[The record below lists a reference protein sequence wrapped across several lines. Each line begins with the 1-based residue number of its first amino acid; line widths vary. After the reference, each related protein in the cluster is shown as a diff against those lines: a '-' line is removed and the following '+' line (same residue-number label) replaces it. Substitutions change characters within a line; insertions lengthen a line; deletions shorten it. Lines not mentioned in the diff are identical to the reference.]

1 MNQPSQE
8 QQQII
13 DYVKDD
19 FNIRVEAV
27 AGSGKSTTVLSL
39 ANQCPNKEILQLTY
53 NSSLR
58 LEIKEKVETLNINN
72 IKIHTFHSLAV
83 KYYSRQA
90 HTDTGI
96 RHILLYKLKLLQP
109 IPKIDI
115 LVIDENQDFTEL
127 YFQFVLKFLLDYAK
141 PIQIICLGDPRQCIY
156 EFKGA
161 DPRFLTMA
169 DEIWSPFFY
178 LKTNKFIKC
187 NLRTSYRITNQ
198 MGFFV
203 NKALIGDNLMLTC
216 RDGDPVTYIRNNRKN
231 VENILIFNIKNLI
244 TNGIKPD
251 DIFILAAS
259 IKGIN
264 SYIRKL
270 ENRLVEHN
278 IPCHVPIF
286 ETEKL
291 DERVIDGKIVFSTFH
306 SVKGR
311 QRPFVFI
318 LGFDNNYF
326 IQYARTLPK
335 NECPNTLYVGC
346 TRAIK
351 HLFLIEYDERPT
363 DRPLEFLKMG
373 HRDLVNCSFV
383 DFKGFPRKIFHNSD
397 SSQDNIKSLI
407 EKRFET
413 PTKMV
418 QFIPDFVLNEISP
431 IIDKIFDFSQVYTTN
446 IEIPSVIQTNYG
458 YEDVSDLN
466 GIAIPS
472 FFYEKISKN
481 NILKSLI
488 DQSILEM
495 RSNEHFFLKNTIKN
509 IPETFNSINDY
520 LYLSNI
526 YISIQERL
534 YFKLKQINS
543 DEYNWIDNEL
553 LNQCIERL
561 EKMIVE
567 NNEYIP
573 SFEKTLIHNSNES
586 LHENI
591 DRILKPHFTENI
603 LFRFSAII
611 DVFSENSI
619 WELKFTNQ
627 ISIEHKI
634 QLVIYAWIYQSMNLP
649 SRDFKLFNIKTG
661 ELYILNSNFDDLS
674 TIVISILKGKYEKP
688 LIKTDIE
695 FRDSVKKHMNS
706 ITIQHLIDE
715 SLNTLNLIDSIF

>member
-19 FNIRVEAV
+19 YNIRVEAV

-39 ANQCPNKEILQLTY
+39 ANQCLNKEILQLTY

-58 LEIKEKVETLNINN
+58 LEIKEKVEALNMNN

-169 DEIWSPFFY
+169 EEIWCSFFY
-178 LKTNKFIKC
+178 LKTNKFIQC

-216 RDGDPVTYIRNNRKN
+216 RDGEPVTYIRNNRKN
-231 VENILIFNIKNLI
+231 VENILIYNIKNLI
-244 TNGIKPD
+244 SNNIKPD

-383 DFKGFPRKIFHNSD
+383 DFKGFPRKIFHNFNE
-397 SSQDNIKSLI
+397 SQDNTKSLI

-431 IIDKIFDFSQVYTTN
+431 IIDKIFDFSQIYSTN

-472 FFYEKISKN
+472 YFYEKISKN

-495 RSNEHFFLKNTIKN
+495 KPNEHFFLKNIIKN
-509 IPETFNSINDY
+509 IPDKFHSINDY

-534 YFKLKQINS
+534 YFKLKQINIE
-543 DEYNWIDNEL
+543 EYNWIDQEF

-573 SFEKTLIHNSNES
+573 TFEKTLIHNSNES

-603 LFRFSAII
+603 SFRFSAII

-661 ELYILNSNFDDLS
+661 ELYVLNSNFNDLS

-688 LIKTDIE
+688 LIKTDNE

-706 ITIQHLIDE
+706 MTIQHLIDD
-715 SLNTLNLIDSIF
+715 SLNTLNFIDSTF

>member
-58 LEIKEKVETLNINN
+58 LEIKEKVETLNIQN

-96 RHILLYKLKLLQP
+96 RHILLYKLPLLQP

-534 YFKLKQINS
+534 YFKLKQINL
-543 DEYNWIDNEL
+543 DEYNWIDNKL

>member
-39 ANQCPNKEILQLTY
+39 ANQCPSKEILQLTY

-96 RHILLYKLKLLQP
+96 RHILLYKLTLLQP

-458 YEDVSDLN
+458 FEDVSDLN

-495 RSNEHFFLKNTIKN
+495 RPNEHFFLKNTIKN

-543 DEYNWIDNEL
+543 NEYNWINNEL

-567 NNEYIP
+567 NNQYIP

-591 DRILKPHFTENI
+591 DHILKPHFTENI

-661 ELYILNSNFDDLS
+661 ELYVLNSNFDDLS

-715 SLNTLNLIDSIF
+715 SLNTLDLIDSIF

>member
-39 ANQCPNKEILQLTY
+39 ANQSPSKEILQLTY

-458 YEDVSDLN
+458 FEDVSDLN

-495 RSNEHFFLKNTIKN
+495 RPNEHFFLKNTIKN

-526 YISIQERL
+526 YKSIQERL

-543 DEYNWIDNEL
+543 NEYNWIDNDL
-553 LNQCIERL
+553 LNECIERL

-591 DRILKPHFTENI
+591 DHILKPHFTENI

-661 ELYILNSNFDDLS
+661 ELYVLNSNFDDLS

-715 SLNTLNLIDSIF
+715 SLNTLDLIDSIF

>member
-19 FNIRVEAV
+19 YNIRVEAV

-58 LEIKEKVETLNINN
+58 LEIKEKVETLNIHN

-178 LKTNKFIKC
+178 LKTDKFIKC

-244 TNGIKPD
+244 NNGIKPD

-495 RSNEHFFLKNTIKN
+495 RPNEHFFLKNTIKN

-543 DEYNWIDNEL
+543 NEYNWIDEEL

-591 DRILKPHFTENI
+591 DHILKPHFTENI

-661 ELYILNSNFDDLS
+661 ELYVLNSNFDDLS

-688 LIKTDIE
+688 IIKTDIE

-715 SLNTLNLIDSIF
+715 SLNTLDLIDSIF

>member
-72 IKIHTFHSLAV
+72 INIHTFHSLAV

-413 PTKMV
+413 PTKMI

-458 YEDVSDLN
+458 FEDVSDLN

-495 RSNEHFFLKNTIKN
+495 RPNEHFFLKNTIKN

-543 DEYNWIDNEL
+543 NEYNWINNEL

-567 NNEYIP
+567 NNQYIP

-591 DRILKPHFTENI
+591 DIILKPHFTENI

-661 ELYILNSNFDDLS
+661 ELYVLNSNFDDLS

-715 SLNTLNLIDSIF
+715 SLNTLDLIDSIF

>member
-19 FNIRVEAV
+19 YNIRVEAV

-58 LEIKEKVETLNINN
+58 LEIKEKVETLNIHN

-178 LKTNKFIKC
+178 LKTDKFIKC

-244 TNGIKPD
+244 NNGIKPD

-495 RSNEHFFLKNTIKN
+495 RPNEHFFLKNTIKN

-543 DEYNWIDNEL
+543 NEYNWIDEEL

-661 ELYILNSNFDDLS
+661 ELYVLSSNFDDLS

-688 LIKTDIE
+688 IIKTDIE

-715 SLNTLNLIDSIF
+715 SLNTLDLIDSIF

>member
-19 FNIRVEAV
+19 YNIRVEAV

-39 ANQCPNKEILQLTY
+39 ANQCPSKEILQLTY

-96 RHILLYKLKLLQP
+96 RHILLYKLTLLQP

-178 LKTNKFIKC
+178 LKTNKFVKC

-495 RSNEHFFLKNTIKN
+495 RPNEHFFLKNTIKN

-526 YISIQERL
+526 YKSIQERL

-543 DEYNWIDNEL
+543 NEYNWIDNEL

-661 ELYILNSNFDDLS
+661 ELYVLNSNFDDLS

-715 SLNTLNLIDSIF
+715 SLYTLDLIDSIF

>member
-58 LEIKEKVETLNINN
+58 LEIKEKVETLNIQN

-96 RHILLYKLKLLQP
+96 RHILLYKLPLLQP

-591 DRILKPHFTENI
+591 DRILKPYFTENI

-695 FRDSVKKHMNS
+695 FKDSVKKHMNS
-706 ITIQHLIDE
+706 ITIQHLIDK
-715 SLNTLNLIDSIF
+715 SLNTLDLIDSIF

>member
-13 DYVKDD
+13 DYIKDD
-19 FNIRVEAV
+19 YNIRVEAV

-39 ANQCPNKEILQLTY
+39 ANQCPSKEILQLTY

-178 LKTNKFIKC
+178 LKTDKFIKC

-495 RSNEHFFLKNTIKN
+495 RPNEHFFLKNTIKN

-543 DEYNWIDNEL
+543 NEYNWIDEEL

-661 ELYILNSNFDDLS
+661 ELYVLNSNFDDLS

-715 SLNTLNLIDSIF
+715 SLNTLDLIDSIF

>member
-19 FNIRVEAV
+19 YNIRVEAV

-58 LEIKEKVETLNINN
+58 LEIKEKVETLNIHN

-141 PIQIICLGDPRQCIY
+141 PIQLICLGDPRQCIY

-178 LKTNKFIKC
+178 LKTDKFIKC

-244 TNGIKPD
+244 NNGIKPD

-495 RSNEHFFLKNTIKN
+495 RPNEHFFLKNTIKN

-543 DEYNWIDNEL
+543 NEYNWIDEEL

-591 DRILKPHFTENI
+591 DHILKPHFTENI

-661 ELYILNSNFDDLS
+661 ELYVLNSNFDDLS

-688 LIKTDIE
+688 IIKTDIE

-715 SLNTLNLIDSIF
+715 SLNTLDLIDSIF

>member
-13 DYVKDD
+13 DYIKDD

-39 ANQCPNKEILQLTY
+39 ANQCPNKDILQLTY

-58 LEIKEKVETLNINN
+58 LEIKEKVEALNINN

-169 DEIWSPFFY
+169 DQIWSPFFY
-178 LKTNKFIKC
+178 LKTDKFIKC

-231 VENILIFNIKNLI
+231 VENILIYNINNLI
-244 TNGIKPD
+244 NNGIKPD

-397 SSQDNIKSLI
+397 PSQENIKSLI

-488 DQSILEM
+488 DQSILDM
-495 RSNEHFFLKNTIKN
+495 KPNEHFFLKNTIKN

-591 DRILKPHFTENI
+591 DHILKPHFTENI

-661 ELYILNSNFDDLS
+661 ELYVLNSNFNDLS

-688 LIKTDIE
+688 LIKTDFE
-695 FRDSVKKHMNS
+695 FKNSVKKHMNS
-706 ITIQHLIDE
+706 MTIQHLIDK
-715 SLNTLNLIDSIF
+715 SLNTLDLIDSTF

>member
-19 FNIRVEAV
+19 YNIRVEAV

-39 ANQCPNKEILQLTY
+39 ANQCLSKEILQLTY

-96 RHILLYKLKLLQP
+96 RHILLYKLPLLQP

-178 LKTNKFIKC
+178 LKTDKFIKC

-495 RSNEHFFLKNTIKN
+495 RPNEHFFLKNTIKN

-526 YISIQERL
+526 YKSIQERL

-543 DEYNWIDNEL
+543 NEYNWIDQDL

-591 DRILKPHFTENI
+591 DIILKPHFTENI

-649 SRDFKLFNIKTG
+649 SKDFKLFNIKTG
-661 ELYILNSNFDDLS
+661 ELYVLNSNFDDLS

-715 SLNTLNLIDSIF
+715 SLNTLDLIDSIF

>member
-39 ANQCPNKEILQLTY
+39 ANQCPSKEILQLTY

-96 RHILLYKLKLLQP
+96 RHILLYKLTLLQP

-178 LKTNKFIKC
+178 LKTSKFVKC

-231 VENILIFNIKNLI
+231 VENILIFNIKNII

-383 DFKGFPRKIFHNSD
+383 DFNGFPRKIFHNSD
-397 SSQDNIKSLI
+397 PTQDNIKSLI

-495 RSNEHFFLKNTIKN
+495 RPNEHFFLKNTIKN

-526 YISIQERL
+526 YKSIQERL

-543 DEYNWIDNEL
+543 NEYNWIDNDL

-661 ELYILNSNFDDLS
+661 ELYVLNSNFDDLS

-715 SLNTLNLIDSIF
+715 SLNTLDLIDSIF

>member
-13 DYVKDD
+13 DYIKDD
-19 FNIRVEAV
+19 YNIRVEAV

-39 ANQCPNKEILQLTY
+39 ANQCPSKEILQLTY

-58 LEIKEKVETLNINN
+58 LEIKEKVETLNIQN

-96 RHILLYKLKLLQP
+96 RHILLYKLPLLQP

-178 LKTNKFIKC
+178 LKTNKFVKC

-495 RSNEHFFLKNTIKN
+495 RSNEHFFLRNTIKN

-634 QLVIYAWIYQSMNLP
+634 QLVIYAWIYQSVNLP

-715 SLNTLNLIDSIF
+715 SLNTLDLIDSIF

>member
-39 ANQCPNKEILQLTY
+39 ANQCPSKEILQLTY

-178 LKTNKFIKC
+178 LKTDKFIKC

-458 YEDVSDLN
+458 FEDVSDLN

-495 RSNEHFFLKNTIKN
+495 RPNEHFFLKNTIKN

-543 DEYNWIDNEL
+543 NEYNWIDEEL

-661 ELYILNSNFDDLS
+661 ELYVLNSNFDDLS

-715 SLNTLNLIDSIF
+715 SLNTLDLIDSIF

>member
-13 DYVKDD
+13 DYIKDD
-19 FNIRVEAV
+19 YNIRVEAV

-39 ANQCPNKEILQLTY
+39 ANQCPSKEILQLTY

-178 LKTNKFIKC
+178 LKTDKFIKC

-244 TNGIKPD
+244 SNGIKPD

-495 RSNEHFFLKNTIKN
+495 RPNEHFFLKNTIKN

-543 DEYNWIDNEL
+543 NEYNWIDQEL

-661 ELYILNSNFDDLS
+661 ELYVLNSNFDDLS

-715 SLNTLNLIDSIF
+715 SLNTLDLIDSIF

>member
-13 DYVKDD
+13 DYIKDD
-19 FNIRVEAV
+19 YNIRVEAV

-39 ANQCPNKEILQLTY
+39 ANQCPSKEILQLTY

-178 LKTNKFIKC
+178 LKTDKFIKC

-244 TNGIKPD
+244 SNGIKPD

-495 RSNEHFFLKNTIKN
+495 RPNEHFFLKNTIKN

-543 DEYNWIDNEL
+543 NEYNWIDQEL

-715 SLNTLNLIDSIF
+715 SLNTLDLIDSIF

>member
-13 DYVKDD
+13 DYIKDD

-39 ANQCPNKEILQLTY
+39 ANQCPNKDILQLTY

-58 LEIKEKVETLNINN
+58 LEIKEKVEALNINN

-169 DEIWSPFFY
+169 DQIWSPFFY
-178 LKTNKFIKC
+178 LKTDKFIKC

-231 VENILIFNIKNLI
+231 VENILIYNINNLI
-244 TNGIKPD
+244 NNGIKPD

-397 SSQDNIKSLI
+397 PSQENIKSLI

-488 DQSILEM
+488 DQSILDM
-495 RSNEHFFLKNTIKN
+495 KPNEHFFLKNTIKN

-534 YFKLKQINS
+534 YFKLKQINLN
-543 DEYNWIDNEL
+543 EYNWIDQEL

-591 DRILKPHFTENI
+591 DHILKPHFTENI

-661 ELYILNSNFDDLS
+661 ELYVLNSNFNDLS

-688 LIKTDIE
+688 LIKTDFE
-695 FRDSVKKHMNS
+695 FKNSVKKHMNS
-706 ITIQHLIDE
+706 MTIQHLIDK
-715 SLNTLNLIDSIF
+715 SLNTLDLIDSTF

>member
-1 MNQPSQE
+1 M
-8 QQQII
+8 
-13 DYVKDD
+13 YA
-19 FNIRVEAV
+19 F
-27 AGSGKSTTVLSL
+27 SL
-39 ANQCPNKEILQLTY
+39 LILFF
-53 NSSLR
+53 
-58 LEIKEKVETLNINN
+58 IK
-72 IKIHTFHSLAV
+72 FF
-83 KYYSRQA
+83 
-90 HTDTGI
+90 
-96 RHILLYKLKLLQP
+96 ILLYKLKLLQP

-178 LKTNKFIKC
+178 LKTDKFIKC

-231 VENILIFNIKNLI
+231 VENILIYNINNLI
-244 TNGIKPD
+244 NNGIKPD

-397 SSQDNIKSLI
+397 PSQENIKSLI

-481 NILKSLI
+481 NILKS
-488 DQSILEM
+488 
-495 RSNEHFFLKNTIKN
+495 
-509 IPETFNSINDY
+509 
-520 LYLSNI
+520 
-526 YISIQERL
+526 
-534 YFKLKQINS
+534 
-543 DEYNWIDNEL
+543 
-553 LNQCIERL
+553 
-561 EKMIVE
+561 V
-567 NNEYIP
+567 
-573 SFEKTLIHNSNES
+573 
-586 LHENI
+586 
-591 DRILKPHFTENI
+591 
-603 LFRFSAII
+603 
-611 DVFSENSI
+611 
-619 WELKFTNQ
+619 
-627 ISIEHKI
+627 
-634 QLVIYAWIYQSMNLP
+634 
-649 SRDFKLFNIKTG
+649 
-661 ELYILNSNFDDLS
+661 
-674 TIVISILKGKYEKP
+674 
-688 LIKTDIE
+688 
-695 FRDSVKKHMNS
+695 
-706 ITIQHLIDE
+706 
-715 SLNTLNLIDSIF
+715 

>member
-1 MNQPSQE
+1 
-8 QQQII
+8 
-13 DYVKDD
+13 
-19 FNIRVEAV
+19 
-27 AGSGKSTTVLSL
+27 
-39 ANQCPNKEILQLTY
+39 
-53 NSSLR
+53 
-58 LEIKEKVETLNINN
+58 
-72 IKIHTFHSLAV
+72 
-83 KYYSRQA
+83 
-90 HTDTGI
+90 
-96 RHILLYKLKLLQP
+96 
-109 IPKIDI
+109 
-115 LVIDENQDFTEL
+115 
-127 YFQFVLKFLLDYAK
+127 
-141 PIQIICLGDPRQCIY
+141 
-156 EFKGA
+156 
-161 DPRFLTMA
+161 
-169 DEIWSPFFY
+169 
-178 LKTNKFIKC
+178 
-187 NLRTSYRITNQ
+187 

-244 TNGIKPD
+244 NNGIKPD

-413 PTKMV
+413 PTKMI

-495 RSNEHFFLKNTIKN
+495 RPNEHFFLKNTIKN

-543 DEYNWIDNEL
+543 NEYNWIDEEL

-661 ELYILNSNFDDLS
+661 ELYVLNSNFDDLS

-695 FRDSVKKHMNS
+695 FRDSVKKHMTKPDN
-706 ITIQHLIDE
+706 
-715 SLNTLNLIDSIF
+715 F

>member
-39 ANQCPNKEILQLTY
+39 ANQCPSKEILQLTY

-96 RHILLYKLKLLQP
+96 RHILLYKLTLLQP

-178 LKTNKFIKC
+178 LKTNKFVKC

-231 VENILIFNIKNLI
+231 VENILIFNIKNII

-397 SSQDNIKSLI
+397 PTQDNIKSLI

-495 RSNEHFFLKNTIKN
+495 RPNEHFFLKNTIKN

-526 YISIQERL
+526 YKSIQERL

-543 DEYNWIDNEL
+543 NEYNWIDNDL

-661 ELYILNSNFDDLS
+661 ELYVLNSNFDDLS

-715 SLNTLNLIDSIF
+715 SLNTLDLIDSIF

>member
-19 FNIRVEAV
+19 YNIRVEAV

-72 IKIHTFHSLAV
+72 ITIHTFHSLAV

-96 RHILLYKLKLLQP
+96 RHILLYKLKILHS

-127 YFQFVLKFLLDYAK
+127 YFQFVLKFLLDYGK

-161 DPRFLTMA
+161 DPRFLTLA
-169 DEIWSPFFY
+169 DDIWSPFFY
-178 LKTNKFIKC
+178 LKTDKFIKC

-231 VENILIFNIKNLI
+231 VENILIFNINNLI
-244 TNGIKPD
+244 NNGIKPD

-270 ENRLVEHN
+270 ENRLVENN

-418 QFIPDFVLNEISP
+418 QFIPDFVLNKISP

-495 RSNEHFFLKNTIKN
+495 RPNEHFFLKNTIKD

-526 YISIQERL
+526 YKSIQERL

-543 DEYNWIDNEL
+543 NEYNWIDQEL

-567 NNEYIP
+567 NNEFIT

-586 LHENI
+586 QHENI
-591 DRILKPHFTENI
+591 DRILKPHFTDSI
-603 LFRFSAII
+603 LFRFTAVI

-661 ELYILNSNFDDLS
+661 ELYVLNSNFDDLS

>member
-458 YEDVSDLN
+458 FEDVSDLN

-495 RSNEHFFLKNTIKN
+495 RPNEHFFLKNTIKN

-543 DEYNWIDNEL
+543 NEYNWINNEL

-567 NNEYIP
+567 NNQYIP

-591 DRILKPHFTENI
+591 DHILKPHFTDNI

-661 ELYILNSNFDDLS
+661 ELYVLNSNFDDLS

-695 FRDSVKKHMNS
+695 FRDSIKKNMNS

-715 SLNTLNLIDSIF
+715 SLNTLDLIDSIF

>member
-19 FNIRVEAV
+19 YNIRVEAV

-58 LEIKEKVETLNINN
+58 LEIKEKVETLNIHN

-96 RHILLYKLKLLQP
+96 RHILLYKLKLLQS

-178 LKTNKFIKC
+178 LRTDKFVKC

-458 YEDVSDLN
+458 FEDVSDLN

-495 RSNEHFFLKNTIKN
+495 RPNEHFFLKNTIKN

-526 YISIQERL
+526 YKSIQERL

-543 DEYNWIDNEL
+543 NEYNWIDEEL

-661 ELYILNSNFDDLS
+661 ELYVLNSNFDDLS

-715 SLNTLNLIDSIF
+715 SLNTLDLIDSIF